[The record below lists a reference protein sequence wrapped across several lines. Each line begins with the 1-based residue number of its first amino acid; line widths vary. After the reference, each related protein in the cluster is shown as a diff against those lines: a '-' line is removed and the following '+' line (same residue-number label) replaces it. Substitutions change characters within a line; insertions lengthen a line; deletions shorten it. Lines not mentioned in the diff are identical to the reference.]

1 MYRSALTF
9 CLCFWLISVPVWAE
23 TAHVAVAA
31 NFRPAMDT
39 LEAVFEIETGHDLQ
53 VSYGATGQ
61 FFSQIQHGAPYDVF
75 LAADG
80 ERPHLL
86 AEIQANGA
94 EARTYAIG
102 QLALWSPLTEALGA
116 DALRGSGL
124 RFLAVAN
131 AQLAP
136 YGAAAEAVIAALGLG
151 EALEGKL
158 VRGSNVAQAFVFVQT
173 GNAELGFVALSQILS
188 LPEGKRGTYW
198 LPPPELYPTIRQD
211 AVLLDHGQDNAA
223 AIAFF
228 RFLFSDQARS
238 IIENA
243 GYELP

>member
-1 MYRSALTF
+1 MYRLALAFCQFFCVATSAA
-9 CLCFWLISVPVWAE
+9 WAE

-31 NFRPAMDT
+31 NFRPAMET
-39 LEAVFEIETGHDLQ
+39 LEVAFERESGHDLQ

-61 FFSQIQHGAPYDVF
+61 FFAQIQHGAPYAVF
-75 LAADG
+75 LAADA

-86 AEIQANGA
+86 AEMQTNRI

-102 QLALWSPLTEALGA
+102 QLALWSPHTEALAA

-124 RFLAVAN
+124 RFVAVAN
-131 AQLAP
+131 AELAP
-136 YGAAAEAVIAALGLG
+136 YGAAAEAVIAALELE
-151 EALEGKL
+151 EALAGKL

-188 LPEGKRGTYW
+188 LPEGKRGAYW

-211 AVLLDHGQDNAA
+211 AVLLDHGHGNEAA
-223 AIAFF
+223 VAFF
-228 RFLFSDQARS
+228 QFLFSDQARS